1 MSSFE
6 LDPSTGN
13 ADLAWLLVML
23 FFLTTTLSVK
33 RDQQGV
39 LAAEDGEGEALLVR
53 VEQGSA
59 GATVHAEP
67 SEKYGEPKDDPI
79 AWLRGV
85 CASGAPTVELACP
98 SDATHRWCG
107 EQLSS
112 IKQRAPGCR
121 YRY

>member
-1 MSSFE
+1 MSAFE

-53 VEQGSA
+53 LEQGATSA
-59 GATVHAEP
+59 TIHVEP
-67 SEKYGEPKDDPI
+67 NAKYGKPEHDPI
-79 AWLRGV
+79 VWLRGV
-85 CASGAPTVELACP
+85 CASGGPTVELACP
-98 SDATHRWCG
+98 SDATHRWCR
-107 EQLSS
+107 EQLAS
-112 IKQRAPGCR
+112 IDQRAPGCR